1 MPTWPVS
8 LPDYVILDGF
18 EATLPSTV
26 IETQMDTGPA
36 KRRRRFT
43 AAVTPYSATLRITA
57 AQLTTFIAFF
67 QTDTAGGALSF
78 DGLAHPF
85 TGATV
90 THRFMK
96 PGDSPPTYRKI
107 GSDLW
112 EVSFGL
118 EVMP

>member
-8 LPDYVILDGF
+8 LPTRVLLEGF

-43 AAVTPYSATLRITA
+43 AAVTPYAAMLRITA
-57 AQLTTFIAFF
+57 AQLATFIAFF
-67 QTDTAGGALSF
+67 QTDTAGGALTF
-78 DGLAHPF
+78 DGLAHPL
-85 TGATV
+85 TGAAA

-96 PGDSPPTYRKI
+96 PGDSPPSYHRVGHDT
-107 GSDLW
+107 W
-112 EVSFGL
+112 QVSFGL